1 MDISMESLSGVV
13 SSEVQDELS
22 SSEKVRRNLDG
33 GGKYGHLVV
42 KVIILAVVASTVAFS
57 LSTVKELNDDMGW
70 LFTLVEIGSVIL
82 FTIEYAVR
90 VYVAESF
97 WGQVFDFYSLIDLC
111 SILPSW
117 LDFILPGDQFPA
129 VQFLR
134 ITRIFK
140 FLAASK
146 KGEDAMKAFSGSWEQ
161 NRPLLLAASFAGGAV
176 WLATSALEYL
186 TEKDNDDQLWCY
198 PPPKDSGLNLS
209 GPCECDWD
217 DGCSGE
223 GCYCENRFKSIPAA
237 MFQVIVNLAGEFP
250 LADNYTMWGRVLAS
264 MTAVVSV
271 GVFAIPTGLV
281 GASLEGAIAALDS
294 GDEKDYDVDDEDVQE
309 IIEETNALT
318 ESVRVP
324 VYTTL
329 PLYRQMAGFA
339 VLSSAVVAI
348 LSTVTGLG
356 KSLPVASFLFYLVN
370 LVSMVLFL
378 VEHLIRIHV
387 AGLDHLG
394 KTVFTGMGIIDL
406 MAWAPDLLWIMLG
419 SPGTTAVQKGT
430 AMSFTAIPAWI
441 GLTSAIFRMLKFERY
456 IHGFSILGKVF
467 VKSEGVLAI
476 GGMAA
481 ACVLVFSSTLMYYAE
496 RNNPDPKM
504 AAYYASVPGSMW
516 ITLLNLSGEV
526 PLSDYQTSG
535 AIIVGSLS
543 VSACAIFAIPVGALG
558 SGFEEV
564 ISAMKD
570 ESAEG
575 SAEENKVLTSGA
587 GGGADGTKYGAIPT
601 KQPAEKDPD
610 ALSEEDDPI
619 NYDAMTEAQRIV
631 VGHGDQGV
639 YFQKISLS
647 ATLFAVAL
655 EIISTCQFAEETAE
669 ARNIV
674 DSFEVLVVLW
684 FTLEFV
690 LRVQA
695 NGLDYVFST
704 LGIVDI
710 LATFPFYLACG
721 LLGSSV
727 AARMDVYDG
736 PLRGLRILRLV
747 RLDEYAPSLSLVDDA
762 FRACWKG
769 LSVSCFA
776 GVVLIMLFN
785 ECLYFSERTDE
796 AEGEDKRFRSALSA
810 LQYSSVLMTGDYP
823 IVDFSISG
831 KIACS
836 VAVIVAVGVVAVPAS
851 IIAAAFVEILES
863 QSDDRRQKR
872 YDAAVAM
879 QRMWRRRQAGSK
891 IGGET
896 KGKAFQAVVTDVVT
910 NSQVLRGLD
919 SSNPSFAAKACIWK
933 NRDSSSAVAYRY
945 FMGALIIANILAVIL
960 ESMASVESAIPHFV
974 WQSFETLSVL
984 AFTAEYV
991 INVISAPYDPKYG
1004 FSAQK
1009 FCFSFIGLADFFSI
1023 VPFYVQ
1029 QILIPIFA
1037 PNAQFDA
1044 TIFRILRLAR
1054 VLELER
1060 FFEAFTLLDD
1070 VFVKAAP
1077 VLKAT
1082 GVLALIVWVGASSLL
1097 YYVEP
1102 HDDIDDDGIKDALA
1116 AGGEEPAVFTSIVD
1130 AMYYCTIFLAGEWCK
1145 VDFTP
1150 LGSVICTAVALIGV
1164 ALFSI
1169 PVGVLFEGFQ
1179 DMMAE
1184 KAGVSTDDD

>member
-1 MDISMESLSGVV
+1 MESLALPP
-13 SSEVQDELS
+13 EVHEELS
-22 SSEKVRRNLDG
+22 SSEKMRKNLDG

-42 KVIILAVVASTVAFS
+42 KVIILAVIASTVSFS
-57 LSTVKELNDDMGW
+57 LSTVEELNDSMGW
-70 LFTLVEIGSVIL
+70 LFNLVELTSVTL
-82 FTIEYAVR
+82 FTIEYATR
-90 VYVAESF
+90 LFVAESF
-97 WGQVFDFYSLIDLC
+97 WAQVFDFYSIIDLC

-129 VQFLR
+129 IQFLR
-134 ITRIFK
+134 MTRIFK
-140 FLAASK
+140 FLSQSS
-146 KGEDAMKAFSGSWEQ
+146 KGEDAMKAFSSSWEQ

-176 WLATSALEYL
+176 WLATSALEYF

-198 PPPKDSGLNLS
+198 PPPKDSPLALS

-217 DGCSGE
+217 DGCSGA

-309 IIEETNALT
+309 ILDETSALT
-318 ESVRVP
+318 DDVRVP
-324 VYTTL
+324 VYTTS
-329 PLYRQMAGFA
+329 PLYKQAAGFA
-339 VLSSAVVAI
+339 VLSSSVVAI

-356 KSLPVASFLFYLVN
+356 KSFPVASYVFYLVN
-370 LVSMVLFL
+370 LVSCVLFL
-378 VEHLIRIHV
+378 MEHLIRIHV
-387 AGLDHLG
+387 AGLDSLG
-394 KTVFTGMGIIDL
+394 KTVFTGMGLIDL
-406 MAWAPDLLWIMLG
+406 MAWAPDLLWIMLSG
-419 SPGTTAVQKGT
+419 PSNASVQKGV
-430 AMSFTAIPAWI
+430 AMSFTPIPAWV

-467 VKSEGVLAI
+467 IKSEGVLAI

-481 ACVLVFSSTLMYYAE
+481 ACVLIFASTLMYYAE
-496 RNNPDPKM
+496 RDSPDPKM
-504 AAYYASVPGSMW
+504 AAYYSSVPASMW

-535 AIIVGSLS
+535 AIIVGTLS
-543 VSACAIFAIPVGALG
+543 VTACAIFAIPVGALG

-564 ISAMKD
+564 IGAMKD
-570 ESAEG
+570 EGSDG
-575 SAEENKVLTSGA
+575 SAEEHTALTGGEA
-587 GGGADGTKYGAIPT
+587 GGPEAKYGAIPT
-601 KQPAEKDPD
+601 KQPDKDPD
-610 ALSEEDDPI
+610 ALSEEDDPV
-619 NYDAMTEAQRIV
+619 NFDAMTEAQRTV
-631 VGHGDQGV
+631 VGYGEKGA
-639 YFQKISLS
+639 YFQKVSLF
-647 ATLFAVAL
+647 ATLFAVGL
-655 EIISTCQFAEETAE
+655 EIISTCQFASETAE
-669 ARNIV
+669 ARNTV
-674 DSFEVLVVLW
+674 DALEVLVVLW
-684 FTLEFV
+684 FTFEFV
-690 LRVQA
+690 LRAQA
-695 NGLDYVFST
+695 HGLEYIFSP
-704 LGIVDI
+704 LGIVDM
-710 LATFPFYLACG
+710 LATFPFYFACG
-721 LLGSSV
+721 LLGRAV
-727 AARMDVYDG
+727 AARVDVYDG

-762 FRACWKG
+762 FRACSKG
-769 LSVSCFA
+769 LAVSCFA
-776 GVVLIMLFN
+776 GVVMIMLFN
-785 ECLYFSERTDE
+785 ECLYFSERLDE

-823 IVDFSISG
+823 IVDFSVAG
-831 KIACS
+831 KVACS
-836 VAVIVAVGVVAVPAS
+836 IAVVVAVGVVAVPAS
-851 IIAAAFVEILES
+851 ILASAFVEILEA

-872 YDAAVAM
+872 YEAAVAM
-879 QRMWRRRQAGSK
+879 QRMWRRRKAGK
-891 IGGET
+891 NIGGES
-896 KGKAFQAVVTDVVT
+896 KGKAFKAVVTDAVT

-919 SSNPSFAAKACIWK
+919 SNNPTFAAQACIWK
-933 NRDSSSAVAYRY
+933 NRDSSSANTYRTV
-945 FMGALIIANILAVIL
+945 MGVLIFANILAVIL
-960 ESMASVESAIPHFV
+960 ESMPSFQSAIPHSL
-974 WQSFETLSVL
+974 WQTFETLSVL
-984 AFTAEYV
+984 AFTGEYLL
-991 INVISAPYDPKYG
+991 NVVTAPYDPKYG
-1004 FSAQK
+1004 FSSQN
-1009 FCFSFIGLADFFSI
+1009 FCLSFIGLADFFS
-1023 VPFYVQ
+1023 VAPFYVQ
-1029 QILIPIFA
+1029 QIVIPIFA
-1037 PNAQFDA
+1037 PQAQFDA

-1102 HDDIDDDGIKDALA
+1102 HEDLDDDRVKDQLA
-1116 AGGEEPAVFTSIVD
+1116 AGGEDPAVFTSIVD

-1150 LGSVICTAVALIGV
+1150 LGSVICTVVALIGV

-1184 KAGVSTDDD
+1184 KAGVASDDD